1 MFCFDRLKKLSS
13 LTLPRRRRLCT
24 SVCCSAAL
32 MLGINPAPLC
42 GFDSLPFISSARAA
56 DDSTAVQH
64 QQNLA
69 KGLSTSESSAETAS
83 SAGAAS
89 SESSS
94 SGSAASSAAASDGL
108 TISSDLLQLSQSF
121 GSSADSKAAA
131 SPATAADAAAA
142 QPFQAE
148 LLQRGD
154 VIEVQLKMAPGAYV
168 YQESV
173 KASGTNLSL
182 ETEAVK
188 LPPAVSHQDIQG
200 DHQVYFDSLTLHYPI
215 KSCSNAAAAEFTF
228 TYQGC
233 DSAGICYP
241 PAKVKLAVDTALL
254 SQDLSAKLQQ
264 SSLSEQA
271 SAPAAN
277 SEDGTAADDAG
288 AAPAA
293 KSSTAAHAITAIKSP
308 DTPAADASTDTP
320 QSPSQLQ
327 TQRQSQDGQI
337 LRALSSNFALGL
349 LLCFGLGILLDLTP
363 CVLPMLPIISA
374 MTAGSVNAPRVQV
387 IKQNIG
393 YSAGLCTVYTL
404 LGLLFA
410 SVGASLQGILQH
422 PAFLI
427 TIALLLVIC
436 ALACIDVLQLPLPQ
450 KFNNALQNFAGK
462 RQQGRFSS
470 AFILGGVSALIASP
484 CTSAPL
490 AGALL
495 YVMQTGSLV
504 KGAAAF
510 CAIGLGMAAPL
521 FIIGLFGSE
530 LIKKAG
536 RFAQSIKKI
545 LAVLL
550 TAVALY
556 LVRTLLDDTLFALL
570 MGLVIALG
578 VFYIGF
584 NNARGHLRSGQFLP
598 MVLLTLVSLA
608 LWQNVYSLCAP
619 TELSSTSSGTAAG
632 TKTVSASIFTRI
644 DSLSELKQY
653 VQSAGSSENSTGAG
667 AKSEGSE
674 EGRRI
679 LLDFTAAWCTN
690 CKAMEKGVFASE
702 EFAALA
708 QERGLTL
715 LQFDITDVDDP
726 KVQEMISHFKLFGV
740 PYLVVIEDG
749 VPVRTAAGLQ
759 SLEEI
764 KGLTA
769 P

>member
-24 SVCCSAAL
+24 AVCCSAAL

-42 GFDSLPFISSARAA
+42 GFASLPFISSARAA
-56 DDSTAVQH
+56 DVSTAVQH

-69 KGLSTSESSAETAS
+69 KGLSTSENSAETAS

-94 SGSAASSAAASDGL
+94 SGSAARSASASDGL

-131 SPATAADAAAA
+131 SLAAAADAAAA

-154 VIEVQLKMAPGAYV
+154 LIEVQLQMAPGAYV
-168 YQESV
+168 YQESL

-200 DHQVYFDSLTLHYPI
+200 DHQVYFDSLTLHYPV
-215 KSCSNAAAAEFTF
+215 KNCSNAAPAEFTF

-264 SSLSEQA
+264 SSLLEQA

-277 SEDGTAADDAG
+277 SEYGTAAD

-308 DTPAADASTDTP
+308 DTPAADASSDTRP
-320 QSPSQLQ
+320 QAPAQPQ
-327 TQRQSQDGQI
+327 TQDGQI
-337 LRALSSNFALGL
+337 LTVLSSNFALGL

-374 MTAGSVNAPRVQV
+374 MTAGSVNATRMQV

-550 TAVALY
+550 TAAALY

>member
-1 MFCFDRLKKLSS
+1 MFCFDRLKKFSS
-13 LTLPRRRRLCT
+13 LTMPGRRRLCT
-24 SVCCSAAL
+24 AVCCSAAL

-89 SESSS
+89 SASSS
-94 SGSAASSAAASDGL
+94 SGSAARSAAASDGL

-121 GSSADSKAAA
+121 GSSADSKSAA
-131 SPATAADAAAA
+131 SPAAAAAAAA

-337 LRALSSNFALGL
+337 LSALSSNFALGL

-374 MTAGSVNAPRVQV
+374 MTAGSVNAPRIQV

-410 SVGASLQGILQH
+410 SVGATLQGILQH

-427 TIALLLVIC
+427 TLALLLVIC
-436 ALACIDVLQLPLPQ
+436 ALACIDVLQLPLPH

-462 RQQGRFSS
+462 RQQGRFTS

-521 FIIGLFGSE
+521 FIISLFGSE

-536 RFAQSIKKI
+536 RFTQSIKKI

-550 TAVALY
+550 TAAALY

-584 NNARGHLRSGQFLP
+584 NSARAHLRSGQYLP

-619 TELSSTSSGTAAG
+619 AELSSTSSGTAAG
-632 TKTVSASIFTRI
+632 TKALSASVFTRL

-653 VQSAGSSENSTGAG
+653 IQSAGSIENSAD
-667 AKSEGSE
+667 AKSEVNK
-674 EGRRI
+674 GRRI

-715 LQFDITDVDDP
+715 LQFDITNVDDP
-726 KVQEMISHFKLFGV
+726 KVQEMITHFKLFGV